1 MALIASQGDSC
12 SQTRTT
18 VQPARSSDPVS
29 ARSRSTFLWNFASQK
44 DAFARGRWPCAGQ
57 ACQKQPSTK
66 IATRRLV
73 KTISGRT
80 RRSAPSTRKSTRNL
94 HPLRCNAVRIRR
106 SGDVS
111 LRRFARMV
119 ADASG
124 LEGAGRS
131 LTRKDPEFVSSRLIG
146 THRHPGISWGLFIRG
161 DHVVAVM

>member
-1 MALIASQGDSC
+1 MASMASIASQGDSC

-18 VQPARSSDPVS
+18 VQPARLSDAVS
-29 ARSRSTFLWNFASQK
+29 ARSRSTLPWNFASQK
-44 DAFARGRWPCAGQ
+44 DAFTRGLWPCAGQ

-73 KTISGRT
+73 KTMSGRT
-80 RRSAPSTRKSTRNL
+80 RRSAHSIRRSTRNL

-119 ADASG
+119 AEASG

-131 LTRKDPEFVSSRLIG
+131 VTRSVPEFVSARLIR
-146 THRHPGISWGLFIRG
+146 TYRQPS
-161 DHVVAVM
+161 VS